1 MKLKDLA
8 QNINISLE
16 SLQNFI
22 FDFNIDI
29 SRCVDE
35 KLEVTDKFQKF
46 AKDNKEFLQLYNEDH
61 GKEKTVKD
69 IAQTLKIDEKEILNF
84 FKENGLPNIDPNNFK
99 TTVSSF
105 LIHIYI
111 GGNYDFI
118 TKAFPNAIH
127 VTDRALIGYADLF
140 FYVTDL
146 LDPFINEDQIK
157 EWGILRPTGIILY
170 GPPGSGKIF
179 WANKIANIIGY
190 EFVHVYKDYLSV
202 SAEASSKNQFN
213 KFLMEKMKQPKTL
226 LFIENFDELMH
237 KSKDKMYI
245 PEAMELINAILRHIQ
260 KNVHQEIVI
269 VGSAE
274 ILSLI
279 NDDVVAPGRFDLQIP
294 VFPPT
299 EDERAELI
307 LFHMMQHLT
316 HESPLCKILEKNN
329 AHDKPFWEPL
339 ASQMKLFS
347 NTMIIDFTQSL
358 KKRIYA
364 IYRKDENK
372 DIQLTEQLLL
382 AAFMEAKAKL
392 NSSYL
397 KRCAAFIMEAK
408 QNVGTE
414 FPHRI
419 LELESEFDFYKVKQE
434 PIRQIGFKADE
445 KETGLHETSEI
456 SEDFKEKE
464 SN

>member
-202 SAEASSKNQFN
+202 ATEASSKNQFN

-294 VFPPT
+294 IFPPT

-419 LELESEFDFYKVKQE
+419 LELESEFEFYKVKQE

-445 KETGLHETSEI
+445 KENGLHETSEI